1 MYPAIEAFVNDMKA
15 LALQGRTFALL
26 ENGSWAPA
34 AARLLRPSLEAMK
47 NTTVLE
53 PVVTIRGALQEDQ
66 MEQLAALRDA
76 VLAGC

>member
-1 MYPAIEAFVNDMKA
+1 
-15 LALQGRTFALL
+15 
-26 ENGSWAPA
+26 
-34 AARLLRPSLEAMK
+34 MK

-53 PVVTIRGALQEDQ
+53 PLVTIRGALREDQ